1 MKYIVPDLLDAIKA
15 KYEDALDKPIS
26 VYRLVLQ
33 SGADGFNLCFP
44 DVEHVLE
51 YDDLCARMFDLD
63 VSGWEVINVKD
74 SSENFPSPDN
84 MYDTVGFILVT
95 ITLFRKI

>member
-1 MKYIVPDLLDAIKA
+1 MIKYIVPDLLDAIKA

-63 VSGWEVINVKD
+63 VSGWEVMNVED
-74 SSENFPSPDN
+74 SEGCFDGLNPN
-84 MYDTVGFILVT
+84 DTIGFILVT
-95 ITLFRKI
+95 ITLFRKL